1 MKREILELENM
12 LIIYHIPSKQKRN
25 ITNRLSRVKEQIWLH
40 ENLLTIYKAP
50 ILYELE
56 KEFKLK

>member
-1 MKREILELENM
+1 MKREIFELENM

-50 ILYELE
+50 TLYELE
-56 KEFKLK
+56 KEFKIK